1 MYHAITAEIM
11 LQRTRAEQVEPIY
24 RNFTENYNSPEEYLE
39 RCNHNIFTHLGLPK
53 REVQFQ
59 NLSKILSQTKSIPT
73 EKKALLQLP
82 GVGTYVASAYRSL
95 HLRVRDTL
103 IDSNIV
109 RFYGRFFGFSY
120 SDLTRKQKDIYKLSD
135 RITPKFIFRRFNYG
149 LLDFTRKVCKPKEP
163 DCRNC
168 PLKKKCSFQK
178 FS

>member
-1 MYHAITAEIM
+1 MFKYSLFCII
-11 LQRTRAEQVEPIY
+11 IY
-24 RNFTENYNSPEEYLE
+24 CLNPLMKFIRPFNFP
-39 RCNHNIFTHLGLPK
+39 HNT
-53 REVQFQ
+53 
-59 NLSKILSQTKSIPT
+59 NMTYWNILSNNSFY
-73 EKKALLQLP
+73 KKLS
-82 GVGTYVASAYRSL
+82 VGTYVASAYRSL

-120 SDLTRKQKDIYKLSD
+120 SDLTRKQKDIYKLSE

-163 DCRNC
+163 DCKNC

>member
-120 SDLTRKQKDIYKLSD
+120 SDLTRKQKNIYELSE
-135 RITPKFIFRRFNYG
+135 RITPKYIFRRFNYG

-163 DCRNC
+163 DCRIC
-168 PLKKKCSFQK
+168 PLKKKCSFVK
-178 FS
+178 VS

>member
-1 MYHAITAEIM
+1 MYHALTAEIM

-24 RNFTENYNSPEEYLE
+24 REFTENYNSPEEYLE
-39 RCNHNIFTHLGLPK
+39 KCNHNIFTHLGLPK

-59 NLSKILSQTKSIPT
+59 NLSKILSQSKTIPT

-82 GVGTYVASAYRSL
+82 GVGTYVASAFRSL
-95 HLRVRDTL
+95 HLRQRDTL
-103 IDSNIV
+103 IDSNTV
-109 RFYGRFFGFSY
+109 RLYGRFFGFQY
-120 SDLTRKQKDIYKLSD
+120 SDLTRRQKTIYELSE
-135 RITPKFIFRRFNYG
+135 RTTPKYIFRRFNYG

-163 DCRNC
+163 DCRIC